1 MTINGILKRLEELE
15 AQKHLLEMKEI
26 WLDED
31 FDKFDS
37 LCLEEQI
44 LNKTLER
51 AKYKFKNMKLEDL
64 GIGEISGIKK
74 GNVGHNK

>member
-1 MTINGILKRLEELE
+1 MTINGILKKLEELE
-15 AQKHLLEMKEI
+15 TQKHLLEMKEI

-64 GIGEISGIKK
+64 GIGDSYGIKK
-74 GNVGHNK
+74 RNVGYNK